1 LKRTAA
7 DLLDADPDLAEALP
21 AADQERL
28 RGVLRVPVF
37 SVDKGN
43 WDPRRLER
51 GAIGVLVLGGL
62 MMRRHS
68 FGVVA
73 SAELLG
79 QGDILRPG
87 DEGPTGAPPH
97 SSAWRVLADVE
108 LALIDRRVTALI
120 GRFPELVAAIAGRL
134 LRRSR
139 CLAYLMAA
147 QHLRRAD
154 DALLATL
161 WHIAG
166 MWGKVTLGGVVVPF
180 HFTHQEL
187 ADITGSRR
195 PTVTVALR
203 VLEAQGRLRREDP
216 GRWLL
221 LGDPPAWSA
230 EEIDQTRW
238 TSLDAH
244 RPIARST
251 RAPVAQAW
259 R

>member
-1 LKRTAA
+1 LKRTAV

-21 AADQERL
+21 ALHQERL

-37 SVDKGN
+37 LVEKGN
-43 WDPRRLER
+43 WDPRRLEP
-51 GAIGVLVLGGL
+51 GSIGLLVLGGL
-62 MMRRHS
+62 MMRRLS

-73 SAELLG
+73 SAELVG

-87 DEGPTGAPPH
+87 DEGPTDAPPH

-108 LALIDRRVTALI
+108 LAVIDRRATALI
-120 GRFPELVAAIAGRL
+120 GRFPELSAAIAGRL

-139 CLAYLMAA
+139 CLSYLMAA
-147 QHLRRAD
+147 QHLRRVD

-180 HFTHQEL
+180 HFTHQQL

-195 PTVTVALR
+195 PTVTVAIR
-203 VLEAQGRLRREDP
+203 TLEAQGRLRREEP
-216 GRWLL
+216 GRWVL
-221 LGDPPAWSA
+221 LGDPPEWSS
-230 EEIDQTRW
+230 EEIKPSSWTRMEAER
-238 TSLDAH
+238 D
-244 RPIARST
+244 
-251 RAPVAQAW
+251 VATPFLPA
-259 R
+259 